1 MHPIQLVTGVIK
13 MVVMDMTRFKAE
25 KNFVFSTEW

>member
-1 MHPIQLVTGVIK
+1 MHPIQLQVVLK

-25 KNFVFSTEW
+25 KNLVFSTEW